1 MSDRF
6 THVVSTFGPRFM
18 TDFRLDAVQVA
29 GILGNLAHECGD
41 FCQLQQIGCRP
52 PRGGYGW
59 PQWTGPRRRQYEGY
73 CHVHGLSPAADE
85 ANYAYLSV
93 ELHGAY
99 RSVIAA
105 LQRCT
110 TVDSAA
116 TTWERRFEAA
126 GSPMMSSRIAKARQ
140 ALAIL
145 HPGHPAS
152 VAPAPRVLRR
162 PHSDRHRVGH
172 HHR

>member
-1 MSDRF
+1 MADRF
-6 THVVSTFGPRFM
+6 TQVVSTYGPKFM
-18 TDFRLDAVQVA
+18 TEFRLDAVQVA
-29 GILGNLAHECGD
+29 GILGNLAHECLN
-41 FCQLQQIGCRP
+41 FTQLQQVGCRP

-59 PQWTGPRRRQYEGY
+59 PQWTGSRRRQFEGY
-73 CHVHGLSPAADE
+73 CRTHRLAPASDE
-85 ANYAYLSV
+85 ANYAYLCV

-116 TTWERRFEAA
+116 ITWERRFEAA
-126 GSPMMSSRIAKARQ
+126 GKPMMSSRIAKARQ

-145 HPGHPAS
+145 HPGHPAA
-152 VAPAPRVLRR
+152 VAPAPPPAVRR
-162 PHSDRHRVGH
+162 KPVSDKHRGH
-172 HHR
+172 H